1 MNLEYNRK
9 APLIRFAFL
18 AAAISITLGIGGFI
32 DFLATGYATVAD
44 GQQRTVLAAERKVH

>member
-44 GQQRTVLAAERKVH
+44 GQQRPVLIAERKAH

>member
-1 MNLEYNRK
+1 MNAEYNRK

-18 AAAISITLGIGGFI
+18 AAALSMTLAIGGFI

-44 GQQRTVLAAERKVH
+44 GQQRTVLIAERKVH